1 MRVQFTPRFVRMVRA
16 LPEELQEEV
25 YEKVDLF
32 RDQKNH
38 PALKVH
44 KLKGALKGF
53 ASFYINYK
61 TRVIFETTKEGVI
74 LHAVGDHDVYK
85 A

>member
-1 MRVQFTPRFVRMVRA
+1 MRVWFTPRFVRMVGSLA
-16 LPEELQEEV
+16 KDLQEDV

-32 RDQKNH
+32 CDPKNH

-44 KLKGALKGF
+44 TLRGILKGF
-53 ASFYINYK
+53 SSFSVNYK
-61 TRVIFETTKEGVI
+61 TRVIFEMRKDGVI

-85 A
+85 I

>member
-1 MRVQFTPRFVRMVRA
+1 MRVFFTPRFVKMVGS
-16 LPEELQEEV
+16 LPEDLQTDV
-25 YEKVDLF
+25 YDKVDQF
-32 RDQKNH
+32 RDPANH

-53 ASFYINYK
+53 SSFSVNYK
-61 TRVIFETTKEGVI
+61 TRIIFERGKDGAV

-85 A
+85 T